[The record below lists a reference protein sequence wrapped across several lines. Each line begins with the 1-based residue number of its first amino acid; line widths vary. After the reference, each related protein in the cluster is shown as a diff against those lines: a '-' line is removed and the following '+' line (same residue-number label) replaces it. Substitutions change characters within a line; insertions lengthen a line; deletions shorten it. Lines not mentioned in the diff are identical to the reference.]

1 MKTIAALL
9 LLPVL
14 AGCAGFSG
22 RGLVAGES
30 SAEQVEAL
38 MGPAD
43 EIRSVAGGET
53 VRYYSRLPYG
63 RRIYAARIGADGKL
77 LALEQRLTE
86 ENIEKLHPGTTRQ
99 ADVRTLI
106 GPPYRVDTFPRLERI
121 VWTYKVTIG
130 GYSPKDLY
138 VQFSRDGVV
147 REVMVMD
154 DPQYSAIALR

>member
-1 MKTIAALL
+1 MKTIAASLL
-9 LLPVL
+9 LLAL

-43 EIRSVAGGET
+43 EVRSDAGGET

-63 RRIYAARIGADGKL
+63 RRVYAARIGADGKL

-86 ENIEKLHPGTTRQ
+86 ANVEKLHPGQTRQ
-99 ADVRTLI
+99 AEVRTLI
-106 GPPYRVDTFPRLERI
+106 GPPYRVDTFQRLERI
-121 VWTYKVTIG
+121 VWTYKMYSG

-138 VQFSRDGVV
+138 VQFTRDGVV
-147 REVMVMD
+147 REVMMMD
-154 DPQYSAIALR
+154 DPQYAAIALR